1 MLSSWEMRIHNMK
14 LKNIAILLF
23 ITGIVDTYISYVFAV
38 DFTFQTM
45 SFVPHVTLMALLM
58 MTYDRVLMDRILI
71 GALFGLLYDFFFQ
84 SSFPISFFLF
94 PLASVFVGFVYEK
107 KENLLYL
114 AGVTML
120 SGFLYDFIPYFISRL
135 FHVLQ
140 LHFWTWFFRLEF
152 ATLIF
157 QLITLLFLY
166 FGMNLFQSFK
176 QNKSKWQLRF
186 QWKFKDKKNE
196 L

>member
-84 SSFPISFFLF
+84 SSFPISFSYFHLQVYL
-94 PLASVFVGFVYEK
+94 LA
-107 KENLLYL
+107 
-114 AGVTML
+114 L
-120 SGFLYDFIPYFISRL
+120 SMRKRKSALSSWCDYA
-135 FHVLQ
+135 
-140 LHFWTWFFRLEF
+140 FRFSL
-152 ATLIF
+152 
-157 QLITLLFLY
+157 
-166 FGMNLFQSFK
+166 
-176 QNKSKWQLRF
+176 
-186 QWKFKDKKNE
+186 
-196 L
+196 